1 MPKRRILVA
10 DDDPGI
16 RRTLQIGLG
25 KAGYEVLE
33 ARDGEEAT
41 RLWRESRVD
50 LIIADIYMPNK
61 SGLQLIMELR
71 ANNSTIPV
79 IAMSDGGRN
88 KNLNPLS
95 YSEVLGSVR
104 TIAKPFSLE
113 DMVAMVKQELAGEA
127 K

>member
-16 RRTLQIGLG
+16 RRTLQIGLD
-25 KAGYEVLE
+25 KAGYEVIE

-41 RLWRESRVD
+41 RLWRENGVD

-71 ANNSTIPV
+71 AHNSTIPV

-88 KNLNPLS
+88 KNLNPLI

-113 DMVAMVKQELAGEA
+113 DMVAMVKQELERG
-127 K
+127 

>member
-16 RRTLQIGLG
+16 RRTLQIGLE
-25 KAGYEVLE
+25 KAGYEVIE

-41 RLWRESRVD
+41 RLWREDGVD

-61 SGLQLIMELR
+61 SGLQLIMDLR
-71 ANNSTIPV
+71 AHNSTIPV

-88 KNLNPLS
+88 QNLNPLI

-104 TIAKPFSLE
+104 TIGKPFSLE
-113 DMVAMVKQELAGEA
+113 DMVAMVKQELDKA

>member
-10 DDDPGI
+10 DDDPSI
-16 RRTLQIGLG
+16 RRTLEIGLG
-25 KAGYEVLE
+25 KAGYEVIE

-41 RLWRESRVD
+41 RLWRENGVD

-71 ANNSTIPV
+71 AHNSTIPV

-88 KNLNPLS
+88 QNLNPLI

-113 DMVAMVKQELAGEA
+113 DMVAMVKQELAREA

>member
-10 DDDPGI
+10 DDDPSI

-25 KAGYEVLE
+25 KAGYEVIE

-41 RLWRESRVD
+41 RLWRENGVD

-88 KNLNPLS
+88 KNLNPLI

-104 TIAKPFSLE
+104 TIGKPFSLE
-113 DMVAMVKQELAGEA
+113 DMVAMVKQEVDKAR
-127 K
+127 